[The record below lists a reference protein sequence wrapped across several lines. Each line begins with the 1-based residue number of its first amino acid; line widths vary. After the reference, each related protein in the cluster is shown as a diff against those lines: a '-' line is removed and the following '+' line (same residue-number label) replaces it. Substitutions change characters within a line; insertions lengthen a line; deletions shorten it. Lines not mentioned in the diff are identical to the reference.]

1 MCVTFPLFFIFF
13 FLRVC
18 VCVCVNARV
27 ASAKSR
33 TVGWANDRL
42 TSTLSTP
49 HHLWFFTHGCVCV
62 DRRSSYCSIYNIFR
76 FPSSLLLDSSSC
88 RDEGNR
94 WAMKGWEKKEV
105 NLRNVWFDPENI
117 LEPSEL
123 VTRRVNVKTTAAKKK
138 ACANLAT
145 DSKTAP
151 SGLGG
156 HWENRTLSPR
166 SSIYEGQKKQKT
178 KLSCI

>member
-13 FLRVC
+13 FLRVYVF

-49 HHLWFFTHGCVCV
+49 HHLWFFTHGCVCD
-62 DRRSSYCSIYNIFR
+62 DRRSSYCSMYNIFR

-88 RDEGNR
+88 RDEGKSMSDDGMGEER
-94 WAMKGWEKKEV
+94 G
-105 NLRNVWFDPENI
+105 
-117 LEPSEL
+117 
-123 VTRRVNVKTTAAKKK
+123 
-138 ACANLAT
+138 
-145 DSKTAP
+145 
-151 SGLGG
+151 
-156 HWENRTLSPR
+156 
-166 SSIYEGQKKQKT
+166 
-178 KLSCI
+178 